1 MKEYIKAI
9 PVTTIILLYL
19 YICGS
24 LYLIGYWSY
33 FDIDI
38 SNIVSFADVPKSF
51 VMPFILSNGFYLLI
65 AITDILIYHDGPNEE
80 EYNISWFYRKKWRL
94 VLHLDF
100 WLSISPPL
108 ILLFYS
114 YNKDSIFFWLA
125 TAIIFPYMVA
135 RKIKSIPLVKKA
147 IPHFYLRNYTINIFF
162 CTIFFS
168 FILGRVKAIYVY
180 KNENIKY
187 AKAIDNNSIS
197 AISDSVP
204 KKFLGFL
211 GDKAIVS
218 SLDNKTIIVLN
229 QDKYDRIEL
238 TTNPVI
244 DSVKTEIG
252 VGN

>member
-1 MKEYIKAI
+1 VSSDKTRT
-9 PVTTIILLYL
+9 V
-19 YICGS
+19 S
-24 LYLIGYWSY
+24 LFS
-33 FDIDI
+33 
-38 SNIVSFADVPKSF
+38 
-51 VMPFILSNGFYLLI
+51 
-65 AITDILIYHDGPNEE
+65 
-80 EYNISWFYRKKWRL
+80 
-94 VLHLDF
+94 
-100 WLSISPPL
+100 
-108 ILLFYS
+108 
-114 YNKDSIFFWLA
+114 
-125 TAIIFPYMVA
+125 
-135 RKIKSIPLVKKA
+135 
-147 IPHFYLRNYTINIFF
+147 
-162 CTIFFS
+162 TIFFS